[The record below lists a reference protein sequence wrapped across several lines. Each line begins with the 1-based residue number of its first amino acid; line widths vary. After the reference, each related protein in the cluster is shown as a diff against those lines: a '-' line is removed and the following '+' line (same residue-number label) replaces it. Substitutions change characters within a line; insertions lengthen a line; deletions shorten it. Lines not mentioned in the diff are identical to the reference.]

1 MFPQIAIGSRIPP
14 AYKNASWRLLPA
26 NNSRRMSSS
35 HPLWG
40 HLWQIQGI
48 QIYIHSVWRYDR
60 YRRGCQAH
68 SGAVCGQK
76 REIFKAFARGGI
88 FRYPARRS
96 VEQALE
102 MFLFSV
108 IPTGRLRQDRKT
120 RKDSA
125 VRHVCINIAFF
136 TIILKFYHSRSI
148 SCLVKTIGLPQYIAD
163 KSVKN
168 TWLWPSNRCKNQFC
182 FSIENAMSFTIH
194 KTVSCSLFLRWHDF
208 SA

>member
-1 MFPQIAIGSRIPP
+1 MTAIGVDAKLIQEPFADRKERFSR
-14 AYKNASWRLLPA
+14 
-26 NNSRRMSSS
+26 
-35 HPLWG
+35 PL
-40 HLWQIQGI
+40 QG
-48 QIYIHSVWRYDR
+48 
-60 YRRGCQAH
+60 
-68 SGAVCGQK
+68 
-76 REIFKAFARGGI
+76 GGI

-168 TWLWPSNRCKNQFC
+168 T
-182 FSIENAMSFTIH
+182 
-194 KTVSCSLFLRWHDF
+194 
-208 SA
+208 